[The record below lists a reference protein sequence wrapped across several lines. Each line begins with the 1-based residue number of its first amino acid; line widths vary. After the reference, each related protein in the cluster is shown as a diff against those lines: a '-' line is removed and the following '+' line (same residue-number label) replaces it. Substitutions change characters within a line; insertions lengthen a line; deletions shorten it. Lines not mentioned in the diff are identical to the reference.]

1 MKLSLARILLASL
14 ALSAIVFAAAPASAV
29 EGEKAPASLDQ
40 VFTKPATSSVPA
52 PIDGQSQPFIPLAS
66 TCSNLYCQ
74 SNNHCRQICGDPAV
88 ICDFFVHHCVLL

>member
-1 MKLSLARILLASL
+1 MKLNAARILLAL
-14 ALSAIVFAAAPASAV
+14 LVLSSIVIGAAPAAAA
-29 EGEKAPASLDQ
+29 EGEKVPASVDPLFAPQ
-40 VFTKPATSSVPA
+40 ATSSVPEQV
-52 PIDGQSQPFIPLAS
+52 DGQSQPFVPLAS